1 MIDRGGD
8 LAVAAG
14 LAGFDGEC
22 RAQDRLLQSGQAGE
36 IVGEIGKVLEFARQM
51 SADAIDDG
59 GHEGRWGGGVVGA
72 GWGRGQFE
80 ASEPLVAPAEAARAE
95 DGFERDARHEDLN
108 RVRGGCR
115 VETIPMPN
123 RFYNPFDVETYGGG
137 RHTDYRNA
145 FQIDRDRIIHAQ
157 AFRKLQSKTQVF
169 LSGEYD
175 FYRTRLTHS
184 IEVAQIG
191 RSICHFLHSRG
202 APLKEDFFID
212 SDLVEAVCLAHD
224 LGHPPFGHSGE
235 RTLQELMIGWGGFEG
250 NAQTLHLLTSTMI
263 QTETTVRGMQPTRA
277 LLDGVLKYK
286 KLFSE
291 FTEPPPRHFLY
302 DQQREARAFV
312 FGGAAIPAELLQD
325 EKLNAFKSI
334 ECQIMDWADD
344 AAYSLNDIVDGVK
357 AGFLTR
363 ERIETWAAGEPIDPP
378 RQRLLDGLF
387 DAIRA
392 DRLES
397 VFSQKI
403 GAFITACRLRERT
416 NFMSEKTNRYR
427 YELVVGEEA
436 LAEAQ
441 FFKKMANDIIFES
454 PQLQQIEH
462 KARRVLFDL
471 WDSCWRNYVER
482 GPRTIGILP
491 SRVGKLVHAEA
502 TPGGKARQIC
512 DYLSGLTDGMIVRTY
527 RRLFDPEFGSIRDL
541 S

>member
-1 MIDRGGD
+1 
-8 LAVAAG
+8 
-14 LAGFDGEC
+14 
-22 RAQDRLLQSGQAGE
+22 
-36 IVGEIGKVLEFARQM
+36 
-51 SADAIDDG
+51 
-59 GHEGRWGGGVVGA
+59 
-72 GWGRGQFE
+72 
-80 ASEPLVAPAEAARAE
+80 
-95 DGFERDARHEDLN
+95 
-108 RVRGGCR
+108 
-115 VETIPMPN
+115 MPN
-123 RFYNPFDVETYGGG
+123 RFYNAFDLETYGGE
-137 RHTDYRNA
+137 RKTDYRNP

-184 IEVAQIG
+184 MEVAQIG
-191 RSICHFLHSRG
+191 RSICHFLQTRG
-202 APLKEDFFID
+202 GVLTADFFID

-235 RTLQELMIGWGGFEG
+235 RTLQELMIEWGGFEG
-250 NAQTLHLLTSTMI
+250 NAQTLRLLTETMI
-263 QTETTVRGMQPTRA
+263 QNETSVRGMQPTRA

-286 KLFSE
+286 TLFAE
-291 FTEPPPRHFLY
+291 FPQPPTNHFLY
-302 DQQREARAFV
+302 DSQVAERRFV
-312 FGGAAIPAELLQD
+312 FGGAKLPRMLPAGD
-325 EKLNAFKSI
+325 TLNAFKSI

-363 ERIETWAAGEPIDPP
+363 ERIEIWAASEPIDAP
-378 RQRLLDGLF
+378 RQRWLDELF
-387 DAIRA
+387 DAMRA
-392 DRLES
+392 DRLEG

-403 GAFITACRLRERT
+403 GAFITACRLRKRD
-416 NFMSEKTNRYR
+416 NFMAEKTNRYR
-427 YELVVGEEA
+427 FELVVGKEAQEEA
-436 LAEAQ
+436 L

-471 WDSCWRNYVER
+471 WDAAWRHYVQKGR
-482 GPRTIGILP
+482 RVIRVLP
-491 SRVGKLVHAEA
+491 TRVGHLIDAEKTRA
-502 TPGGKARQIC
+502 GKARQIC